1 MSLWLI
7 RGGSYGEHEDKF
19 INDERVY
26 LTWEDLGTVDMT
38 GIDNYEGIKE
48 AVQKNYPGESSRRL
62 GNWSGQIWA
71 FVVGMK
77 IGDWVVMPRKNKGC
91 IAIAEIISPYK
102 YDATGVVPYRQ
113 FREVRW
119 LKTDIPRSNFDQDLL
134 YSFGAFLTVCEIKRN
149 DAEAR
154 VRKLV
159 LSGSRTGTGNQTIVS
174 TTADPSNE
182 PVAES
187 EPPIDLE
194 QLAIDGIANLIIRK
208 FKGHGM
214 ARLVEAIL
222 KAQGFT
228 TYLSPEGPDKGID
241 ILAASG
247 AFGFDKPRICVQ
259 VKSGDGQVDRPE
271 FTQLIGAM
279 QTTQADQGLF
289 VSWSGFKS
297 TVEKEVPANFFK
309 VRLWNQSDIVTQL
322 LAVYDQLD
330 NEIKSEIP
338 LKRIWTITSPEE

>member
-1 MSLWLI
+1 
-7 RGGSYGEHEDKF
+7 
-19 INDERVY
+19 
-26 LTWEDLGTVDMT
+26 
-38 GIDNYEGIKE
+38 
-48 AVQKNYPGESSRRL
+48 
-62 GNWSGQIWA
+62 
-71 FVVGMK
+71 
-77 IGDWVVMPRKNKGC
+77 
-91 IAIAEIISPYK
+91 
-102 YDATGVVPYRQ
+102 
-113 FREVRW
+113 
-119 LKTDIPRSNFDQDLL
+119 
-134 YSFGAFLTVCEIKRN
+134 
-149 DAEAR
+149 
-154 VRKLV
+154 
-159 LSGSRTGTGNQTIVS
+159 
-174 TTADPSNE
+174 
-182 PVAES
+182 
-187 EPPIDLE
+187 
-194 QLAIDGIANLIIRK
+194 
-208 FKGHGM
+208 M